1 MDLNGS
7 KTLQNLAR
15 AFAGESQARTRYDF
29 YRETAEQDG
38 YYAIA
43 MIIREI
49 SRNELAHAK
58 VFFDHILSGGLPSG
72 QLKNI
77 VIGAGYP
84 FQKGTT
90 ADNLLFSMQAE
101 QEENTT
107 IYPDFAQTAKQ
118 EGFLAV
124 ASSFEM
130 IAQIEGLHQTI
141 FQQMH
146 EQLTQNTLYQKPQP
160 TAFKCANCGY
170 VRQSKDAWS
179 VCPVCRHPQGFTELD
194 VQLK

>member
-72 QLKNI
+72 HLKNI
-77 VIGAGYP
+77 VNRRRLP
-84 FQKGTT
+84 LPKR
-90 ADNLLFSMQAE
+90 DDCRHLLFSMQAE

-107 IYPDFAQTAKQ
+107 IYRILPDSKQ
-118 EGFLAV
+118 E
-124 ASSFEM
+124 
-130 IAQIEGLHQTI
+130 
-141 FQQMH
+141 
-146 EQLTQNTLYQKPQP
+146 
-160 TAFKCANCGY
+160 AFWPSHH
-170 VRQSKDAWS
+170 R
-179 VCPVCRHPQGFTELD
+179 
-194 VQLK
+194 LK